1 MLIRLENVYKSYRM
15 GSVDLMVLRGVDL
28 EVEAGSFVSILGPS
42 GSGKSTLLHIM
53 SCLDAPTKGK
63 VFLEDQD
70 VSGFKQDRLAEIRGQ
85 KIGFV
90 FQQFNLLS
98 NLNAL
103 DNVSIPLLFRGIPEN
118 VGQARARSLLDAL
131 ELGRRLMHRPTEMS
145 GGEQQ
150 RVALARA
157 LINDPDIIVA
167 DEPTGNV
174 DSRTGKKIMDI
185 FTDFNQRGKTVV
197 IVTHD
202 INIAHYGQEIV
213 EIKDGQIIDRRP
225 AN

>member
-1 MLIRLENVYKSYRM
+1 MLIRLENVRKTYRM
-15 GSVDLMVLRGVDL
+15 GSIDLTVLKGINL
-28 EVEAGSFVSILGPS
+28 EVEVGSFITILGPS

-53 SCLDAPTKGK
+53 SCLDTPTEGR

-70 VSGFKQDRLAEIRGQ
+70 VSAFKEDHLAEIRGR

-90 FQQFNLLS
+90 FQQFNLLP

-103 DNVSIPLLFRGIPEN
+103 DNVSLPLLFQGVPDN
-118 VGQARARSLLDAL
+118 VGRTRAKSLLTD
-131 ELGRRLMHRPTEMS
+131 LGLGHRLNHRPTEMS

-150 RVALARA
+150 RVALSRA
-157 LINDPDIIVA
+157 LISNPDIIVA
-167 DEPTGNV
+167 DEPTGNI
-174 DSRTGKKIMDI
+174 DSRTGEKIMNL
-185 FTDFNQRGKTVV
+185 FVDFHRRGKTVV

-202 INIAHYGQEIV
+202 LSVARYGQEIV
-213 EIKDGQIIDRRP
+213 EIKDGEIIDRRP

>member
-1 MLIRLENVYKSYRM
+1 MLIRLENVRKTYHM
-15 GSVDLMVLRGVDL
+15 GSVDLTVLKGVNL
-28 EVEAGSFVSILGPS
+28 EVEAGSFVTILGPS

-53 SCLDAPTKGK
+53 SCLDTPTEGK
-63 VFLEDQD
+63 VFLEDKD
-70 VSGFKQDRLAEIRGQ
+70 VSGFKEDHLAEIRGR

-90 FQQFNLLS
+90 FQQFNLLP

-103 DNVSIPLLFRGIPEN
+103 DNASLPLLFQGISDN
-118 VGQARARSLLDAL
+118 VGHARAKSLLTAL
-131 ELGRRLMHRPTEMS
+131 GLEHRLTHRPTEMS

-150 RVALARA
+150 RVALSRA
-157 LINDPDIIVA
+157 LINNPDIIVA
-167 DEPTGNV
+167 DEPTGNI
-174 DSRTGKKIMDI
+174 DSRTGEKIMNI
-185 FTDFNQRGKTVV
+185 FVDFHRRGKTVV

-202 INIAHYGQEIV
+202 LDVARYGQEIV